1 MVRDLPADC
10 REKLTR
16 QEACWFSAGCSWE
29 SAPHRWKAS
38 NKHGGLQHLG
48 QGTRGPVLSAGHSLG
63 WVMIRSSLVNGLRA
77 SHISVIIPSVKF
89 EFLIIRLELK

>member
-1 MVRDLPADC
+1 MLGAPGNLLPTDK
-10 REKLTR
+10 R
-16 QEACWFSAGCSWE
+16 G
-29 SAPHRWKAS
+29 AS

-77 SHISVIIPSVKF
+77 SHISVIIPSF
-89 EFLIIRLELK
+89 GSLSF